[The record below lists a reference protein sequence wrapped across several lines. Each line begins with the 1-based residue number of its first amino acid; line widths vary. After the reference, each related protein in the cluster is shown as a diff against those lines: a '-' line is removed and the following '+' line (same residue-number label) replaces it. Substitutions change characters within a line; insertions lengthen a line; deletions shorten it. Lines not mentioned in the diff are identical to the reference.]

1 MRIKFIQEL
10 TEDEMLDFKQSDVY
24 ARSHADYRYCDIHF
38 NYYKEYFGDAWKDL
52 SFVAFD
58 KKDFY
63 VCIYMLT
70 NGKELSFFGS
80 PLEIFSDNTLP
91 IQNQNKAFVE
101 LYTKI
106 ENLKEE
112 IGCQTIKF
120 YEEPHFLLKYYNHEG
135 FESHIVYENSI
146 DLSKSEEEIFM
157 CLRKSYK
164 SLINW
169 GKRNL
174 ELKIYDQTNM
184 TDDVMCQFEDFHIQ
198 VSKRRTRSHESWM
211 LQSEAIKEGKGY
223 IVFCNYQEKLVSATL
238 VLNGES
244 ECYYGVCVND
254 RDLMAQNL
262 PIGHYGLYKSIL
274 IAKEKGLKKFNFG
287 DVTDNSDPKVNAIV
301 KYKRGFSNQLR
312 SKISYQANIL

>member
-1 MRIKFIQEL
+1 MKIKYIHEL
-10 TEDEMLDFKQSDVY
+10 TEEEMSDFKQSDVY
-24 ARSHADYRYCDIHF
+24 VRSHADYRYCDIHL
-38 NYYKEYFGDAWKDL
+38 NYYKEYFGDAWTDL
-52 SFVAFD
+52 SLVAFD

-80 PLEIFSDNTLP
+80 PLEIYCDNTLS

-120 YEEPHFLLKYYNHEG
+120 YEEPHFLLKYYDHEG
-135 FESHIVYENSI
+135 FESRIVFENSI
-146 DLSKSEEEIFM
+146 DLTKSEEEIFM

-174 ELKIYDQTNM
+174 EIMIYDLTNM
-184 TDDVMCQFEDFHIQ
+184 TDDIMCQFEDFHIQ
-198 VSKRRTRSHESWM
+198 ISKRRTRSHESWM

-238 VLNGES
+238 ILNGDS

-274 IAKEKGLKKFNFG
+274 IAKQKGLKKFNFG

-301 KYKRGFSNQLR
+301 KYKRGFNNQLR
-312 SKISYQANIL
+312 SKISYQANI

>member
-1 MRIKFIQEL
+1 MKIKYISEL
-10 TEDEMLDFKQSDVY
+10 TEEEIIEFKNSSVY
-24 ARSHADYRYCDIHF
+24 KRSHADYRYCDVHF
-38 NYYKEYFGDAWKDL
+38 NYYKEYFGDTWIDL
-52 SFVAFD
+52 SLVAFE
-58 KKDFY
+58 KQSFY
-63 VCIYMLT
+63 ICIYMLT

-80 PLEIFSDNTLP
+80 PLEIYADSSLP

-101 LYTKI
+101 IYTKLESI
-106 ENLKEE
+106 KEE
-112 IGCQTIKF
+112 TGAEIVKF
-120 YEEPHFLLKYYNHEG
+120 FEEPHFLLKYYEHDN
-135 FESHIVYENSI
+135 FESHIIFENSI
-146 DLSKSEEEIFM
+146 DLTKSENEIFM

-174 ELKIYDQTNM
+174 ELHIYDQANM
-184 TDDVMCQFEDFHIQ
+184 TDDIICQFENFHIQ

-211 LQSEAIKEGKGY
+211 LQAKSIYEGMGY
-223 IVFCNYQEKLVSATL
+223 IVFCNYEGKLVSATL
-238 VLNGES
+238 ILNGET

-287 DVTDNSDPKVNAIV
+287 DVTDNVDSKINAIV
-301 KYKRGFSNQLR
+301 KYKRGFSNQASSR
-312 SKISYQANIL
+312 NYYIGII

>member
-1 MRIKFIQEL
+1 MKIKFISEL
-10 TEDEMLDFKQSDVY
+10 TEEEIFDFKHSEVY
-24 ARSHADYRYCDIHF
+24 AQSHADYRYCDIHF
-38 NYYKEYFGDAWKDL
+38 NYYKEYFGDAWIDL
-52 SFVAFD
+52 SLVAFD

-63 VCIYMLT
+63 ICIYMLT

-80 PLEIFSDNTLP
+80 PLEIYCDNTLP
-91 IQNQNKAFVE
+91 IQNLNKAFVE
-101 LYTKI
+101 IYTKI
-106 ENLKEE
+106 GNLKEE
-112 IGCQTIKF
+112 KGFQSIKF
-120 YEEPHFLLKYYNHEG
+120 FEEPHFLLKYYDHEG

-146 DLSKSEEEIFM
+146 DLTKSEEEIFM

-184 TDDVMCQFEDFHIQ
+184 TDDIMCQFEDFHIQ

-211 LQSEAIKEGKGY
+211 IQSKAIKEGKGY
-223 IVFCNYQEKLVSATL
+223 IVFCDYQGKLVSATL

-262 PIGHYGLYKSIL
+262 PIGHYGLYKSI
-274 IAKEKGLKKFNFG
+274 IVAKEKGLQKFNFG
-287 DVTDNSDPKVNAIV
+287 DVTDNADSKINAIV
-301 KYKRGFSNQLR
+301 KYKRGFNNQLHSR
-312 SKISYQANIL
+312 NYYIGQI

>member
-1 MRIKFIQEL
+1 MKIKYISEL
-10 TEDEMLDFKQSDVY
+10 TEEELVDFKISSVY
-24 ARSHADYRYCDIHF
+24 KRSHADYRYCDVHF

-52 SFVAFD
+52 SLVAFE
-58 KKDFY
+58 KQNFY
-63 VCIYMLT
+63 ICIYMLT
-70 NGKELSFFGS
+70 NGRELSFFGS
-80 PLEIFSDNTLP
+80 PLEIYSDYSLP

-101 LYTKI
+101 IYTKI
-106 ENLKEE
+106 ENIKEE
-112 IGCQTIKF
+112 TGAELIKF
-120 YEEPHFLLKYYNHEG
+120 FEEPHFLLKYYEHDN
-135 FESHIVYENSI
+135 FESHTIFENSI
-146 DLSKSEEEIFM
+146 DLTKSEDEIFM

-174 ELKIYDQTNM
+174 ELHIYDQTNM
-184 TDDVMCQFEDFHIQ
+184 TDGIMCQFENFHIQ

-211 LQSEAIKEGKGY
+211 LQAESIYEGLGY
-223 IVFCNYQEKLVSATL
+223 IVFCNYEGKLVSATL

-254 RDLMAQNL
+254 RELMAQNL

-287 DVTDNSDPKVNAIV
+287 DVTDNADPKINAIV
-301 KYKRGFSNQLR
+301 KYKRGFSNQLNSR
-312 SKISYQANIL
+312 NYFIGII

>member
-1 MRIKFIQEL
+1 MKIKYISEL
-10 TEDEMLDFKQSDVY
+10 TEDEIIVFTKSSVY
-24 ARSHADYRYCDIHF
+24 KRSRADYRYCDVHF
-38 NYYKEYFGDAWKDL
+38 NYYKEYFGDTWIDL
-52 SFVAFD
+52 SLVAFE
-58 KKDFY
+58 KQSFY
-63 VCIYMLT
+63 ICIYMLT

-80 PLEIFSDNTLP
+80 PLEIYADSSLP

-101 LYTKI
+101 IYTKLESI
-106 ENLKEE
+106 KEE
-112 IGCQTIKF
+112 TGAEIVKF
-120 YEEPHFLLKYYNHEG
+120 FEEPHFLLKYYEHDN
-135 FESHIVYENSI
+135 FESHIIFENSI
-146 DLSKSEEEIFM
+146 DLTKSEDEIFM

-174 ELKIYDQTNM
+174 ELHIYDQANM
-184 TDDVMCQFEDFHIQ
+184 TDDIICQFENFHIQ

-211 LQSEAIKEGKGY
+211 LQAKSIYEGMGY
-223 IVFCNYQEKLVSATL
+223 IVFCNYEGKLVSATL
-238 VLNGES
+238 ILNGET

-287 DVTDNSDPKVNAIV
+287 DVTDNVDSKINAIV
-301 KYKRGFSNQLR
+301 KYKRGFSNQLSSR
-312 SKISYQANIL
+312 NYYIGII

>member
-1 MRIKFIQEL
+1 MKIKYISEL
-10 TEDEMLDFKQSDVY
+10 TEEELADFKSSSVY
-24 ARSHADYRYCDIHF
+24 KLSHADYRYCDVHF

-52 SFVAFD
+52 SLVAFE
-58 KKDFY
+58 KQCFY
-63 VCIYMLT
+63 ICIYMLT

-80 PLEIFSDNTLP
+80 PLEIYADSSLP
-91 IQNQNKAFVE
+91 TQNQNKAFVE
-101 LYTKI
+101 VYTKI
-106 ENLKEE
+106 ETIKEE
-112 IGCQTIKF
+112 TGARTIKF
-120 YEEPHFLLKYYNHEG
+120 YEEPHFLLKYYEHEN
-135 FESHIVYENSI
+135 FESHIVFENSI
-146 DLSKSEEEIFM
+146 DLTKSEDEIFM

-174 ELKIYDQTNM
+174 ELHIYDQTNM
-184 TDDVMCQFEDFHIQ
+184 TDEIMCQFEEFHIQ

-211 LQSEAIKEGKGY
+211 LQAESIKEGLGY
-223 IVFCNYQEKLVSATL
+223 IVFCNYEGKLVSATL

-254 RDLMAQNL
+254 RELMAQNL

-287 DVTDNSDPKVNAIV
+287 DVTDNADPKINAIV
-301 KYKRGFSNQLR
+301 KYKRGFSNQLSSR
-312 SKISYQANIL
+312 NYYIGKI

>member
-1 MRIKFIQEL
+1 MKIKYISEL
-10 TEDEMLDFKQSDVY
+10 TEEELADFKGSSVY
-24 ARSHADYRYCDIHF
+24 KQSHADYRYCDVHF

-52 SFVAFD
+52 SLVVFE
-58 KKDFY
+58 KKCFY
-63 VCIYMLT
+63 ICIYMLT

-80 PLEIFSDNTLP
+80 PLEIYVDSSLP
-91 IQNQNKAFVE
+91 TQNLNKAFTEIYSKLEE
-101 LYTKI
+101 LNKKLGGAFI
-106 ENLKEE
+106 R
-112 IGCQTIKF
+112 F
-120 YEEPHFLLKYYNHEG
+120 YEEPHFLLKYYEHEN
-135 FESHIVYENSI
+135 FESHIVFENSI
-146 DLSKSEEEIFM
+146 DLTKSEDEIFM

-174 ELKIYDQTNM
+174 ELHIYDQSNM
-184 TDDVMCQFEDFHIQ
+184 TDEIMCQFEEFHIQ

-211 LQSEAIKEGKGY
+211 LQAESIKEGLGY
-223 IVFCNYQEKLVSATL
+223 IVFCNYEGKLVSATL

-254 RDLMAQNL
+254 RELMAQNL

-287 DVTDNSDPKVNAIV
+287 DVSDNADPKINAIV
-301 KYKRGFSNQLR
+301 KYKRGFNNKMYIRHYITVKL
-312 SKISYQANIL
+312 